1 MARITFNQPL
11 DNFDLNKASQAG
23 ATGQV
28 VSTSST
34 HIVFADG
41 NYKADLSGIFPS
53 GNSQAGVFTGITYSL
68 NDTPYVTISG
78 LNVRVSDAANTGSLF
93 SGNDQYVGSNGNDHF
108 YAWPGNDTYSGNA
121 GIDTVHYAAL
131 KSDFAVSSVGTVAT
145 VKGLGKSDTLFSIE
159 RVNFQE
165 DGTTLA
171 LDVQAGQNAGSAYR
185 LYKAAFDRKA
195 DATGLKLWTEKLDQG
210 VSMAEVAM
218 GFVNSNEFK
227 AANPNTDSASLINS
241 YYQHVLHRAPDA
253 TGLQYWSNQMANG
266 AGANDVLVAFSESN
280 ENISS
285 TASELQNGVW
295 M

>member
-11 DNFDLNKASQAG
+11 DNFDLNKAAQAG

-34 HIVFADG
+34 HIVFSEG

-78 LNVRVSDAANTGSLF
+78 LNVKVSDAANTTSLF
-93 SGNDQYVGSNGNDHF
+93 SGNDQYIGSNGNDHF

-121 GIDTVHYAAL
+121 GIDTVHYSAL
-131 KSDFAVSSVGTVAT
+131 KSDFTVSSVSTVAT
-145 VKGLGKSDTLFSIE
+145 VKGLGKTDTLFNIE

-171 LDVQAGQNAGSAYR
+171 LDVLAGQNAGSAYR
-185 LYKAAFDRKA
+185 LYQAAFDRKA
-195 DATGLKLWTEKLDQG
+195 DTTGMKLWTQKLDAG
-210 VSMAEVAM
+210 VSLADVAM
-218 GFVNSNEFK
+218 EFVNSNEFK
-227 AANPNTDSASLINS
+227 TVNPNTDSASLINS

-253 TGLQYWSNQMANG
+253 TGLAFWSNQMANG
-266 AGANDVLVAFSESN
+266 AGANDVLASFSESN
-280 ENISS
+280 ENVSN
-285 TASELQNGVW
+285 TAAELQNGIW